1 MAHPPQGGP
10 YRGMSAEEKAN
21 APKLTKALALRIL
34 SYLGPYKFKFILVI
48 VAVLL
53 SAALGVVPSLLTGR
67 MVDDGLIAGNFRV
80 LVQLIIASFLVTVV
94 SNGLGFFETWLNT
107 SIAQGI
113 IYDLKTQ
120 MYAHFQQQPY
130 QYFVESKQ
138 GEIITRM
145 TGDVNGIQS
154 VVSSTLTNSIK
165 NIGTVVVSVVALFQ
179 CNWVLA
185 LTGMALV
192 PFFILPTRVTGKR
205 RWTIARESQEKYDE
219 ANQILGETLSESG
232 ILLVWLFGRQKKEA
246 ERFKGVSSDL
256 YSLSIREMLAG
267 RTFFMFMTIFTNFG
281 PLLLYLVG
289 GILML
294 RMKGGPQVTVGD
306 ITAAIAILGRIYRP
320 VNELMNVSVDLTR
333 SLALFERIFSTL
345 DMTPPI
351 TDKSNAVPPAK
362 IRGELEYDRVRFS
375 YKADSP
381 EILKGI
387 TFHVEPGQTYALVGS
402 SGAGKSTLIS
412 LVPRLYDVNAGAIR
426 MDGMDLR
433 DWPLQELRSH
443 IGFVTQDTFL
453 FNDTIRENLLYAKE
467 DATDAELL
475 DAIERAGLG
484 DFVRSLAD
492 GLGTYVGN
500 RGVRLSGGEK
510 QRLSLARVILKDPE
524 VILLD
529 EATASLDS
537 VSESKIQEA
546 LAPLLREKTALVVA
560 HRLSTILDA
569 DQILVLKDG
578 VICAAGRH
586 AELIESSEEY
596 RTFYET
602 QFRSGEDE
610 ADAADGRSAG
620 SDQRAL
626 QSRRPYDELSEAE
639 KAALSWR
646 RSMGRWSTE
655 GDAESYY

>member
-1 MAHPPQGGP
+1 MAHPPPGGP
-10 YRGMSAEEKAN
+10 YRGMTAEEKAA
-21 APKLTKALALRIL
+21 APKLTKAMAARIV
-34 SYLGPYKFKFILVI
+34 SYLAPYKWKFALVI
-48 VAVLL
+48 VVVLI

-67 MVDDGLIAGNFRV
+67 MVDDGLIAGNFKV
-80 LVQLIIASFLVTVV
+80 LVELIIASFLVTVV
-94 SNGLGFFETWLNT
+94 SNLFGLLEVWLNT

-120 MYAHFQQQPY
+120 MYEHFQKQPY

-145 TGDVNGIQS
+145 TGDVNGVQS

-165 NIGTVVVSVVALFQ
+165 NLATVVVSIVALFQ

-185 LTGMALV
+185 LTGMAVV
-192 PFFILPTRVTGKR
+192 PLFILPTRVTGKR
-205 RWTIARESQEKYDE
+205 RWLIARDSQEKYDE
-219 ANQILGETLSESG
+219 ANSLLGETLSESG
-232 ILLVWLFGRQKKEA
+232 ILLVWLFGKQKRESD
-246 ERFKGVSSDL
+246 RFKSISSDL
-256 YSLSIREMLAG
+256 YSLSIKEMLAG
-267 RTFFMFMTIFTNFG
+267 RSFFMFMNIFTNFG

-294 RMKGGPQVTVGD
+294 RMEGGPQVTVGE

-345 DMTPPI
+345 DMVPSI
-351 TDKSNAVPPAK
+351 VDKEGATAPEV
-362 IRGELEYDRVRFS
+362 IRGEIEYDDVRFS
-375 YKADSP
+375 YKSDSP
-381 EILKGI
+381 EILKGVS
-387 TFHVEPGQTYALVGS
+387 FHVEPGETYALVGS

-412 LVPRLYDVNAGAIR
+412 LVPRLYDVNSGAIR
-426 MDGMDLR
+426 MDGKDLR
-433 DWPLQELRSH
+433 DWPLQELRDH

-453 FNDTIRENLLYAKE
+453 FNDTIRENLLYAKP
-467 DATDAELL
+467 DATDEELM
-475 DAIERAGLG
+475 DACRRAGIAEFIEG
-484 DFVRSLAD
+484 LAD
-492 GLGTYVGN
+492 GLSTYVGN

-537 VSESKIQEA
+537 VSESRIQEA
-546 LAPLLREKTALVVA
+546 LEPLLKEKTSLVVA

-569 DQILVLKDG
+569 DRILVLQDG
-578 VICAAGRH
+578 LICDAGTH
-586 AELIESSEEY
+586 AELLEKSEAY

-602 QFRSGEDE
+602 QFKAAEEEE
-610 ADAADGRSAG
+610 AERN
-620 SDQRAL
+620 
-626 QSRRPYDELSEAE
+626 RRPFDDIEDPEIRT
-639 KAALSWR
+639 AARSWR
-646 RSMGRWSTE
+646 HSQGRWQDE
-655 GDAESYY
+655 GDYESYY